1 MASWQETFS
10 ELKSQYVQRSTDR
23 LAQIIELV
31 TKLISNPMNKDL
43 VQQLSRHFHWLA
55 GSGSMYG
62 FQKVSA
68 MGLEGERICDGITA
82 QTGPASPV
90 DLEKLKVLLQE
101 LSVQFTGGEDAPETT
116 NLGKVRSINNSG
128 RQEVLVIDEDQ
139 KDLASL
145 RKQVEE
151 HGFSSLSTFFC
162 HHNYRTRKTHA

>member
-1 MASWQETFS
+1 MANWQETFS

-68 MGLEGERICDGITA
+68 MGLEGERLCDQIVSQPGA
-82 QTGPASPV
+82 A
-90 DLEKLKVLLQE
+90 
-101 LSVQFTGGEDAPETT
+101 AP
-116 NLGKVRSINNSG
+116 
-128 RQEVLVIDEDQ
+128 Q
-139 KDLASL
+139 
-145 RKQVEE
+145 
-151 HGFSSLSTFFC
+151 
-162 HHNYRTRKTHA
+162 